1 MAYIVKNSEG
11 TDVTQAF
18 RNKEYSGS
26 SIYNVK
32 LTIKEKGENKTPV
45 NVPYSQIAKIVIS
58 SPIIDTTSN
67 MFYVG
72 SFISQQITITFRN
85 LDNLPIESGNEVTLS
100 IGTTLNGEMIYVPMG
115 KYLIDDLAEDY
126 HTKCEITCLDYGVKF
141 KPATDI
147 RGAMEQVGANYVG
160 TTNDI
165 FEYICNTYGVDFDE
179 NYPKTPNITTGTYDS
194 TISGKQW
201 LSWIAE
207 TKGCNV
213 KIDRNGVL
221 KLVPLKATKSVTIN
235 ALRSKT
241 WELGEPYKITRVR
254 YELEG
259 IENGDTTGNTLY
271 IRSDNPFMAGTR
283 EQISTIVENI
293 YNVVKG
299 TEIYALKNEN
309 VGDITLDAWD
319 IIEFSL
325 GDKSYLTINDNTI
338 TFEQSI
344 MTKIEPKIPTAQ
356 QQEVVNVKEEDPKA
370 TIKTIKREINTLDA
384 TITDTITK
392 VDDNTN
398 QITTIKESIGGLEVD
413 FQKSG
418 NNLVRNTMFYDFEGW
433 SNLGRLFIGVGDE
446 PPSGPYIPPYWY
458 CTKTNGQYENGIVY
472 ELISDVWVK
481 TNIKYSNLEETFPPT
496 SNWQILSNGD
506 TKVKYISGKAL
517 DVTYD
522 YNLSQLMENN
532 NNINSDTFDILT
544 SKDEIT
550 LSFKASWALKYGG
563 DFTISL
569 FLYEDLSSSVISQP
583 TFLIGFGANTTT
595 EEYSETEQLVKFKFK
610 IPRSR
615 NAINV
620 TNSETEPEDKTILWL
635 KPVDSAFYLYKY
647 NDEALTWEM
656 TILDSILRDQNEK
669 LYHPSSQRI
678 YIDGELHK
686 AGFYR
691 GLEYDD
697 VWLTTFDPIAANLV
711 INVSAPNENSNV
723 HVELGD
729 IKVEYGDYTEWS
741 PKRTEV
747 MGLTHLL
754 DETGYKIHSGDDEMR
769 IMVDE
774 IAQYYKETKTFWL
787 NKYEGYMKNA
797 LSDTTNV
804 DGLITTGIT
813 VGSNKL
819 YGRYIK

>member
-293 YNVVKG
+293 YNVVKD
-299 TEIYALKNEN
+299 TEIYSLKNEN

-344 MTKIEPKIPTAQ
+344 MTKIEPKIPTTQ
-356 QQEVVNVKEEDPKA
+356 QQEVVNVKEEEPKTA
-370 TIKTIKREINTLDA
+370 IKTIKREINTINA

-392 VDDNTN
+392 VDKNTK
-398 QITTIKESIGGLEVD
+398 QITTIKESIDGLEVD

-418 NNLVRNTMFYDFEGW
+418 NNLVRNTMFYDTEGW
-433 SNLGRLFIGVGDE
+433 QQDESFTTFKCDTIPENPEDGDTWWCTGKVQNYEENKIYLYDTNTWVLSNLLV
-446 PPSGPYIPPYWY
+446 
-458 CTKTNGQYENGIVY
+458 
-472 ELISDVWVK
+472 SDVSK
-481 TNIKYSNLEETFPPT
+481 THPLGENLTIEV
-496 SNWQILSNGD
+496 SSD
-506 TKVKYISGKAL
+506 TKEKYLSGRAL
-517 DVTYD
+517 
-522 YNLSQLMENN
+522 
-532 NNINSDTFDILT
+532 NIVMNGTGKPYPLYSDMFDI
-544 SKDEIT
+544 SPYEDKIT
-550 LSFKASWALKYGG
+550 LSFRHTTSLGNGGSFAVDMNFICYDDEIQRTLEKRKY
-563 DFTISL
+563 TISPGSMW
-569 FLYEDLSSSVISQP
+569 EDESVGNTLVTY
-583 TFLIGFGANTTT
+583 TFDIPKTTNA
-595 EEYSETEQLVKFKFK
+595 EKVYYSETA
-610 IPRSR
+610 P
-615 NAINV
+615 
-620 TNSETEPEDKTILWL
+620 TDTTIVWL
-635 KPVDSAFYLYKY
+635 APSIDDNTLYLKYLY
-647 NDEALTWEM
+647 DELSEQWVDMSSTGHL
-656 TILDSILRDQNEK
+656 IDQNGNIYLPTTYMSEQGIYNAAYK
-669 LYHPSSQRI
+669 LSDDNTININKAYIVFQLYGNEENPSTCQI
-678 YIDGELHK
+678 
-686 AGFYR
+686 
-691 GLEYDD
+691 
-697 VWLTTFDPIAANLV
+697 
-711 INVSAPNENSNV
+711 
-723 HVELGD
+723 GD
-729 IKVEYGDYTEWS
+729 IKVEYGGYTEWS

>member
-32 LTIKEKGENKTPV
+32 LAIKEKGENKTPV

-85 LDNLPIESGNEVTLS
+85 LDNLPIESGNEVALS
-100 IGTTLNGEMIYVPMG
+100 IGTILNGEMLYVPMG

-165 FEYICNTYGVDFDE
+165 FEYICNTYEVDFDE

-293 YNVVKG
+293 YNVVKD

-370 TIKTIKREINTLDA
+370 AIKTIKREINTLDA
-384 TITDTITK
+384 TIIDTITK

-398 QITTIKESIGGLEVD
+398 QITTIKESIDGLEVN

-418 NNLVRNTMFYDFEGW
+418 NNLVRNTMFYDTEGW
-433 SNLGRLFIGVGDE
+433 QQDESITTFKCDTIPENPEDGDTWWCTGKVQNYEENKIYLYDTNTWVLSNLLV
-446 PPSGPYIPPYWY
+446 
-458 CTKTNGQYENGIVY
+458 
-472 ELISDVWVK
+472 SDVSK
-481 TNIKYSNLEETFPPT
+481 THPLGENLTIEA
-496 SNWQILSNGD
+496 SSD
-506 TKVKYISGKAL
+506 TKEKYLSGRAL
-517 DVTYD
+517 
-522 YNLSQLMENN
+522 
-532 NNINSDTFDILT
+532 NIVMNGTGKPYPLYSDMFDI
-544 SKDEIT
+544 SPYEDEVT
-550 LSFKASWALKYGG
+550 LSFRHTLSFGGENKSFIVSTNFICYDDEIQKTIDKEKYYI
-563 DFTISL
+563 TPPL
-569 FLYEDLSSSVISQP
+569 FAEGED
-583 TFLIGFGANTTT
+583 
-595 EEYSETEQLVKFKFK
+595 
-610 IPRSR
+610 
-615 NAINV
+615 V
-620 TNSETEPEDKTILWL
+620 TNSLIKVTYNIPKITNAEKVYYSDTAPTDTTVAWLSPSIDDDTIYL
-635 KPVDSAFYLYKY
+635 KYV
-647 NDEALTWEM
+647 
-656 TILDSILRDQNEK
+656 
-669 LYHPSSQRI
+669 
-678 YIDGELHK
+678 YIDGQWVEMSETWHLIDQNGNLYLPTTYMSGQGVYNAAYKLSDDNTININK
-686 AGFYR
+686 AYIVFQLYG
-691 GLEYDD
+691 
-697 VWLTTFDPIAANLV
+697 
-711 INVSAPNENSNV
+711 NEENPSTCQI
-723 HVELGD
+723 GD

-754 DETGYKIHSGDDEMR
+754 DETGYKIRSGDDEMR

-813 VGSNKL
+813 VGNNKL

>member
-115 KYLIDDLAEDY
+115 KYLIDNLAEDY

-213 KIDRNGVL
+213 KIDRDGVL

-293 YNVVKG
+293 YNVVKD

-370 TIKTIKREINTLDA
+370 AIKTIKREINTLDA
-384 TITDTITK
+384 TIIDTITK

-418 NNLVRNTMFYDFEGW
+418 NNLVRNSMFYDFEGW
-433 SNLGRLFIGVGDE
+433 IESWTEPTFKCNTIPIDPEEGDTWWCTGKISIYEENKVYVYTSNTWVLSDL
-446 PPSGPYIPPYWY
+446 
-458 CTKTNGQYENGIVY
+458 
-472 ELISDVWVK
+472 LISDISK
-481 TNIKYSNLEETFPPT
+481 AYPFSKNYSIESSSNTKEKYLSGRALNIK
-496 SNWQILSNGD
+496 Q
-506 TKVKYISGKAL
+506 
-517 DVTYD
+517 DVAE
-522 YNLSQLMENN
+522 SIKGFSSEM
-532 NNINSDTFDILT
+532 FDI
-544 SKDEIT
+544 SPYEDKVT
-550 LSFKASWALKYGG
+550 LSFRHTTSLGTDQSFMAEINFMYYDDEIQRTSEKVRYN
-563 DFTISL
+563 ISPEIL
-569 FLYEDLSSSVISQP
+569 WEFENAENSLVSLTYNIPKITNAMEVY
-583 TFLIGFGANTTT
+583 
-595 EEYSETEQLVKFKFK
+595 YSETEP
-610 IPRSR
+610 IDT
-615 NAINV
+615 NV
-620 TNSETEPEDKTILWL
+620 IWL
-635 KPVDSAFYLYKY
+635 KPY
-647 NDEALTWEM
+647 NDTFYGVYIYSTENEWAAISMEWHL
-656 TILDSILRDQNEK
+656 IDQNGV
-669 LYHPSSQRI
+669 LYLPTVYITDEGVAIGAYRKSNTNTININKAYIVFQLLGDEENPSTCQI
-678 YIDGELHK
+678 
-686 AGFYR
+686 
-691 GLEYDD
+691 
-697 VWLTTFDPIAANLV
+697 
-711 INVSAPNENSNV
+711 
-723 HVELGD
+723 GD
-729 IKVEYGDYTEWS
+729 IKVEYGGYTEWS

-754 DETGYKIHSGDDEMR
+754 DETGYKIRSGDDEMR

-774 IAQYYKETKTFWL
+774 IAQYYKETKPFWL

-813 VGSNKL
+813 VGNNKL

>member
-32 LTIKEKGENKTPV
+32 LTIKEKGEDKTPV
-45 NVPYSQIAKIVIS
+45 EVPYNQIAKIVIS
-58 SPIIDTTSN
+58 SPIIDTTSTL
-67 MFYVG
+67 FYVG

-85 LDNLPIESGNEVTLS
+85 LDNLPIASGNEVELS
-100 IGTTLNGEMIYVPMG
+100 IGTMIDDEMVYVPMG
-115 KYLIDDLAEDY
+115 KYVIDELAEDY
-126 HTKCEITCLDYGVKF
+126 YTKCEITCLDYGVKF

-194 TISGKQW
+194 TVSGKQW

-213 KIDRNGVL
+213 KIDRDGTL
-221 KLVPLKATKSVTIN
+221 RLVPLKSAKSVSIN

-259 IENGDTTGNTLY
+259 LEKGDTTGNTLY
-271 IRSDNPFMAGTR
+271 LRQDNPFIAGTR
-283 EQISTIVENI
+283 EEMSTIVDGV
-293 YNVVKG
+293 YDVVKD
-299 TEIYALKNEN
+299 TEIYSLKNEN
-309 VGDITLDAWD
+309 IGDITLDAWD
-319 IIEFSL
+319 IIEFTI
-325 GDKSYLTINDNTI
+325 GENTYLTINDNTT

-344 MTKIEPKIPTAQ
+344 MTKIEPKIPTTQ
-356 QQEVVNVKEEDPKA
+356 QQEVVNVKEEDPKTA
-370 TIKTIKREINTLDA
+370 IKTIKREINTIDA

-392 VDDNTN
+392 VDDNTS
-398 QITTIKESIGGLEVD
+398 QITTIRESIDGLEVN

-418 NNLVRNTMFYDFEGW
+418 NNLVRNTMFYDTEGW
-433 SNLGRLFIGVGDE
+433 TQSESFTTFKCDTIPEDPEDGDTWWCTSKVQNYEENKIYLYDTNTWVLSNLLVSDI
-446 PPSGPYIPPYWY
+446 S
-458 CTKTNGQYENGIVY
+458 KTNPLGENLTI
-472 ELISDVWVK
+472 ES
-481 TNIKYSNLEETFPPT
+481 S
-496 SNWQILSNGD
+496 SD
-506 TKVKYISGKAL
+506 TKQNYLSGRAL
-517 DVTYD
+517 NITMNGTGDS
-522 YNLSQLMENN
+522 NPLSSEM
-532 NNINSDTFDILT
+532 FDI
-544 SKDEIT
+544 SPYEDKVT
-550 LSFKASWALKYGG
+550 LSFRHTTSLGAGWNFAVDMNFICYDDEIQRTLEKTKY
-563 DFTISL
+563 TISPSTIW
-569 FLYEDLSSSVISQP
+569 EDESVE
-583 TFLIGFGANTTT
+583 NTLVTYT
-595 EEYSETEQLVKFKFK
+595 YDIPKITNAEEVYYSETAPTDTTVAWLAPS
-610 IPRSR
+610 I
-615 NAINV
+615 
-620 TNSETEPEDKTILWL
+620 DDDTIYL
-635 KPVDSAFYLYKY
+635 KYLY
-647 NDEALTWEM
+647 DVFSEQWVDMSSTEHL
-656 TILDSILRDQNEK
+656 IDQNGNIYLPTTYMSEQDIYNAAYK
-669 LYHPSSQRI
+669 LSDDNTININKAYIVIQLLGDEENPSTCQI
-678 YIDGELHK
+678 
-686 AGFYR
+686 
-691 GLEYDD
+691 
-697 VWLTTFDPIAANLV
+697 
-711 INVSAPNENSNV
+711 
-723 HVELGD
+723 GD

-787 NKYEGYMKNA
+787 NKYGGYMKNA

-804 DGLITTGIT
+804 DGLITTGLT

-819 YGRYIK
+819 YGRYVK

>member
-115 KYLIDDLAEDY
+115 KYLIDNLAEDY

-271 IRSDNPFMAGTR
+271 IRSDNPFMSGTR

-293 YNVVKG
+293 YNVVKD

-370 TIKTIKREINTLDA
+370 AIKTIKREINTLDA

-418 NNLVRNTMFYDFEGW
+418 NNLVRNTMFYDTEGW
-433 SNLGRLFIGVGDE
+433 QQDESFTTFKCDTIPENPEDGDTWWCTGKVQNYEENKIYLYDTNTWVLSNLLVSDVSKTHPLGENLTIEVSSDTKEKYLSGRALNIVMNGTGK
-446 PPSGPYIPPYWY
+446 PYPLYSDMFDIS
-458 CTKTNGQYENGIVY
+458 QYENKVTLSFRHTTSLGNGGSFAVDMNFICY
-472 ELISDVWVK
+472 DDEIQRTLEKRKYTISPGSMW
-481 TNIKYSNLEETFPPT
+481 EEESVGNT
-496 SNWQILSNGD
+496 L
-506 TKVKYISGKAL
+506 
-517 DVTYD
+517 VTY
-522 YNLSQLMENN
+522 
-532 NNINSDTFDILT
+532 TFDIP
-544 SKDEIT
+544 K
-550 LSFKASWALKYGG
+550 
-563 DFTISL
+563 
-569 FLYEDLSSSVISQP
+569 
-583 TFLIGFGANTTT
+583 TTNA
-595 EEYSETEQLVKFKFK
+595 EKVYYSETA
-610 IPRSR
+610 P
-615 NAINV
+615 
-620 TNSETEPEDKTILWL
+620 TDTTIVWL
-635 KPVDSAFYLYKY
+635 APSIDDNTLYLKYLY
-647 NDEALTWEM
+647 DELSEQWVDMSSTGHL
-656 TILDSILRDQNEK
+656 IDQNGNIYLPTTYMSEQGIYNAAYK
-669 LYHPSSQRI
+669 LSDDNTININKAYIVFQLLGDEENPSTCQI
-678 YIDGELHK
+678 
-686 AGFYR
+686 
-691 GLEYDD
+691 
-697 VWLTTFDPIAANLV
+697 
-711 INVSAPNENSNV
+711 
-723 HVELGD
+723 GD
-729 IKVEYGDYTEWS
+729 IKVEYGGYTEWS

-754 DETGYKIHSGDDEMR
+754 DETGYKIRSGDDEMR

>member
-147 RGAMEQVGANYVG
+147 RGAMEQVGTNYVG

-213 KIDRNGVL
+213 KIDRDGVL

-293 YNVVKG
+293 YNVVKD

-370 TIKTIKREINTLDA
+370 AIKTIKREINTLDA

-433 SNLGRLFIGVGDE
+433 IESWTEPTFKCNTIPIDPEEGDTWWCTGKISIYEENKVYVYTSNTWVLSDL
-446 PPSGPYIPPYWY
+446 
-458 CTKTNGQYENGIVY
+458 
-472 ELISDVWVK
+472 LISDISKVYPFSK
-481 TNIKYSNLEETFPPT
+481 NYSIESSSNTKEKYLAGRALNIK
-496 SNWQILSNGD
+496 Q
-506 TKVKYISGKAL
+506 
-517 DVTYD
+517 DVAE
-522 YNLSQLMENN
+522 SIKGFRSEM
-532 NNINSDTFDILT
+532 FDI
-544 SKDEIT
+544 SPYEDKVT
-550 LSFKASWALKYGG
+550 LSFRHTTSLGTDQSFMAEINFMYYDDEIQRTSEKVRYN
-563 DFTISL
+563 ISPERL
-569 FLYEDLSSSVISQP
+569 WEFENAENSLVSLTYNIPKITNAMEVY
-583 TFLIGFGANTTT
+583 
-595 EEYSETEQLVKFKFK
+595 YSETEP
-610 IPRSR
+610 IDT
-615 NAINV
+615 NV
-620 TNSETEPEDKTILWL
+620 IWL
-635 KPVDSAFYLYKY
+635 KPY
-647 NDEALTWEM
+647 NDTFYGVYIYSTENEWVAISMEWHL
-656 TILDSILRDQNEK
+656 IDQNGV
-669 LYHPSSQRI
+669 LYLPTVYITDEGVAIGAYRKSNTNTININKAYLSFQLLGDEENPSTCQI
-678 YIDGELHK
+678 
-686 AGFYR
+686 
-691 GLEYDD
+691 
-697 VWLTTFDPIAANLV
+697 
-711 INVSAPNENSNV
+711 
-723 HVELGD
+723 GD
-729 IKVEYGDYTEWS
+729 IKVEYGGYTEWS

-754 DETGYKIHSGDDEMR
+754 DETGYKIRSGDDEMR

>member
-100 IGTTLNGEMIYVPMG
+100 IGTTLNGEMVYVPMG

-293 YNVVKG
+293 YNVVKD
-299 TEIYALKNEN
+299 TEIYSLKNEN

-344 MTKIEPKIPTAQ
+344 MTKIEPKIPTTQ
-356 QQEVVNVKEEDPKA
+356 QQEVVNVKEEEPKTA
-370 TIKTIKREINTLDA
+370 IKTIKREINTINA
-384 TITDTITK
+384 TIIDTITK

-433 SNLGRLFIGVGDE
+433 LESWTEPTFKCNTIPIDPEEGDTWWCTGKISIYEENKVYVYTSNTWVLSDL
-446 PPSGPYIPPYWY
+446 
-458 CTKTNGQYENGIVY
+458 
-472 ELISDVWVK
+472 LISDISK
-481 TNIKYSNLEETFPPT
+481 AYPFSKNYSIESSSNTKEKYLSGRALNIKQDVAESIKGF
-496 SNWQILSNGD
+496 LSE
-506 TKVKYISGKAL
+506 
-517 DVTYD
+517 
-522 YNLSQLMENN
+522 M
-532 NNINSDTFDILT
+532 FDI
-544 SKDEIT
+544 SPYEDKVT
-550 LSFKASWALKYGG
+550 LSFRHTTSLGTNQSFMAQMTFEYYDDEIQRTSEKVRYH
-563 DFTISL
+563 ISPETL
-569 FLYEDLSSSVISQP
+569 WEFENAENSLVSLTYNIPKITNAREVY
-583 TFLIGFGANTTT
+583 
-595 EEYSETEQLVKFKFK
+595 YSETEP
-610 IPRSR
+610 IDT
-615 NAINV
+615 NV
-620 TNSETEPEDKTILWL
+620 IWL
-635 KPVDSAFYLYKY
+635 KPY
-647 NDEALTWEM
+647 NDTFYGVYIYTTENEWGDISMEWHL
-656 TILDSILRDQNEK
+656 IDQNGV
-669 LYHPSSQRI
+669 LYLPTVYITDEGVAIGAYRKSNTNTININKAHIQFQLLGDEENPSTCQI
-678 YIDGELHK
+678 
-686 AGFYR
+686 
-691 GLEYDD
+691 
-697 VWLTTFDPIAANLV
+697 
-711 INVSAPNENSNV
+711 
-723 HVELGD
+723 GD
-729 IKVEYGDYTEWS
+729 IKVEYGGYTEWS

-813 VGSNKL
+813 VGNNKL

>member
-100 IGTTLNGEMIYVPMG
+100 IGTTLNGEMVYVPMG

-147 RGAMEQVGANYVG
+147 RGAMEQVEANYVG

-293 YNVVKG
+293 YNVVKD

-344 MTKIEPKIPTAQ
+344 MTKIEPKIPTTQ

-370 TIKTIKREINTLDA
+370 AIKTIKREINTIDA
-384 TITDTITK
+384 TITDTIINVDKNTK
-392 VDDNTN
+392 
-398 QITTIKESIGGLEVD
+398 QITTIKESIDGLEVD

-418 NNLVRNTMFYDFEGW
+418 NNLVRNTMFYDTEGW
-433 SNLGRLFIGVGDE
+433 QQDE
-446 PPSGPYIPPYWY
+446 SFTTFKCDTIP
-458 CTKTNGQYENGIVY
+458 ENP
-472 ELISDVWVK
+472 E
-481 TNIKYSNLEETFPPT
+481 
-496 SNWQILSNGD
+496 NGD
-506 TKVKYISGKAL
+506 TWWCTGKISIYEENKIYIYTSNTWLLSDLLVSDISKSYPLGE
-517 DVTYD
+517 
-522 YNLSQLMENN
+522 NLTIEAS
-532 NNINSDTFDILT
+532 SDTKEKYLSGRALNIVMNGTGKPYPLYSDMFDI
-544 SKDEIT
+544 SPYEDEVT
-550 LSFKASWALKYGG
+550 LSFRHTLSFGGENKSFIVSTNFICYDDEIQKTIDKEKYYI
-563 DFTISL
+563 TPPL
-569 FLYEDLSSSVISQP
+569 FAEGED
-583 TFLIGFGANTTT
+583 
-595 EEYSETEQLVKFKFK
+595 
-610 IPRSR
+610 
-615 NAINV
+615 V
-620 TNSETEPEDKTILWL
+620 TNSLIKVTYNIPKITNAEKVYYSDTAPTDTTVAWLAPSIDDDTIYL
-635 KPVDSAFYLYKY
+635 KYV
-647 NDEALTWEM
+647 
-656 TILDSILRDQNEK
+656 
-669 LYHPSSQRI
+669 
-678 YIDGELHK
+678 YIDGQWVEMSETWHLIDQNGNLYLPTTYMSGQGVYNAAYKLSDDNTININK
-686 AGFYR
+686 AYIVFQLYG
-691 GLEYDD
+691 
-697 VWLTTFDPIAANLV
+697 
-711 INVSAPNENSNV
+711 NEENPSTCQI
-723 HVELGD
+723 GD
-729 IKVEYGDYTEWS
+729 IKVEYGGYTEWS

-754 DETGYKIHSGDDEMR
+754 DETGYKIRSGDDEMR

>member
-32 LTIKEKGENKTPV
+32 LTIKEKGEDKTPV
-45 NVPYSQIAKIVIS
+45 EVPYNQIAKIVIS
-58 SPIIDTTSN
+58 SPIIDTTSTL
-67 MFYVG
+67 FYVG

-85 LDNLPIESGNEVTLS
+85 LDNLPIASGNEVELS
-100 IGTTLNGEMIYVPMG
+100 IGTMIDDEMVYVPMG
-115 KYLIDDLAEDY
+115 KYVIDELAEDY
-126 HTKCEITCLDYGVKF
+126 YTKCEITCLDYGVKF

-194 TISGKQW
+194 TVSGKQW

-213 KIDRNGVL
+213 KIDRDGVL

-259 IENGDTTGNTLY
+259 IENGNTTGNTLY

-293 YNVVKG
+293 YNVVKD

-325 GDKSYLTINDNTI
+325 GDKSYLTINDNTT

-344 MTKIEPKIPTAQ
+344 MTKIEPKIPTTQ
-356 QQEVVNVKEEDPKA
+356 QQEVVNVKEEDPKTA
-370 TIKTIKREINTLDA
+370 IKTIKREINTIDA

-392 VDDNTN
+392 VDDNTS
-398 QITTIKESIGGLEVD
+398 QITTIRESIDGLEVN

-418 NNLVRNTMFYDFEGW
+418 NNLVRNTMFYDTEGW
-433 SNLGRLFIGVGDE
+433 AQSESFTTFKCDTIPEDPEDGDTWWCTSKVQNYEENKIYLYDTNTWVLSNLLVSDI
-446 PPSGPYIPPYWY
+446 S
-458 CTKTNGQYENGIVY
+458 KTNPLGENLTI
-472 ELISDVWVK
+472 ES
-481 TNIKYSNLEETFPPT
+481 S
-496 SNWQILSNGD
+496 SD
-506 TKVKYISGKAL
+506 TKQNYLSGRAL
-517 DVTYD
+517 NITMNGTGDS
-522 YNLSQLMENN
+522 NPLSSEM
-532 NNINSDTFDILT
+532 FDI
-544 SKDEIT
+544 SPYEDKVT
-550 LSFKASWALKYGG
+550 LSFRHTTSLGAGWNFAVDMNFICYDDEIQRTLEKTKY
-563 DFTISL
+563 TISPSTIW
-569 FLYEDLSSSVISQP
+569 EDESVE
-583 TFLIGFGANTTT
+583 NTLVTYT
-595 EEYSETEQLVKFKFK
+595 YDIPKITNAEEVYYSETAPTDTTVAWLAPS
-610 IPRSR
+610 I
-615 NAINV
+615 
-620 TNSETEPEDKTILWL
+620 DDDTIYL
-635 KPVDSAFYLYKY
+635 KYLY
-647 NDEALTWEM
+647 DVFSEQWVDMSSTEHL
-656 TILDSILRDQNEK
+656 IDQNGNIYLPTTYMSEQDIYNAAYK
-669 LYHPSSQRI
+669 LSDDNTININKAYIVIQLLGDEENPSTCQI
-678 YIDGELHK
+678 
-686 AGFYR
+686 
-691 GLEYDD
+691 
-697 VWLTTFDPIAANLV
+697 
-711 INVSAPNENSNV
+711 
-723 HVELGD
+723 GD

-804 DGLITTGIT
+804 DGLITTGLT
-813 VGSNKL
+813 VGSNKI

>member
-115 KYLIDDLAEDY
+115 KYLIDNLAEDY

-213 KIDRNGVL
+213 KIDRDGVL

-293 YNVVKG
+293 YNVVKD

-356 QQEVVNVKEEDPKA
+356 QQEVVNVKEEEPKTA
-370 TIKTIKREINTLDA
+370 IKTIKREINTINA
-384 TITDTITK
+384 TIIDTITK

-398 QITTIKESIGGLEVD
+398 QITTIKESIDGLEVN

-418 NNLVRNTMFYDFEGW
+418 NNLVRNTMFYDTEGW
-433 SNLGRLFIGVGDE
+433 QQDESFTTFKCDTIPENPEDGDTWWCTGKVQNYEENKIYLYDTNTWVLSNLLV
-446 PPSGPYIPPYWY
+446 
-458 CTKTNGQYENGIVY
+458 
-472 ELISDVWVK
+472 SDVSK
-481 TNIKYSNLEETFPPT
+481 THPLGENLTIEA
-496 SNWQILSNGD
+496 SSD
-506 TKVKYISGKAL
+506 TKEKYLSGRAL
-517 DVTYD
+517 
-522 YNLSQLMENN
+522 
-532 NNINSDTFDILT
+532 NIVMNGTGKPYPLYSDMFDI
-544 SKDEIT
+544 SPYEDEVT
-550 LSFKASWALKYGG
+550 LSFRHTLSFGGENKSFIVSTNFICYDDEIQKTIDKEKYYI
-563 DFTISL
+563 TPPL
-569 FLYEDLSSSVISQP
+569 FAEGED
-583 TFLIGFGANTTT
+583 
-595 EEYSETEQLVKFKFK
+595 
-610 IPRSR
+610 
-615 NAINV
+615 V
-620 TNSETEPEDKTILWL
+620 TNSLIKVTYNIPKITNAEKVYYSDTAPTDTTVAWLSPSIDDDTIYL
-635 KPVDSAFYLYKY
+635 KYV
-647 NDEALTWEM
+647 
-656 TILDSILRDQNEK
+656 
-669 LYHPSSQRI
+669 
-678 YIDGELHK
+678 YIDGQWVEMSETWHLIDQNGNLYLPTTYMSGQGVYNAAYKLSDDNTININK
-686 AGFYR
+686 AYIVFQLYG
-691 GLEYDD
+691 
-697 VWLTTFDPIAANLV
+697 
-711 INVSAPNENSNV
+711 NEENPSTCQI
-723 HVELGD
+723 GD
-729 IKVEYGDYTEWS
+729 IKVEYGDYTAWS

-754 DETGYKIHSGDDEMR
+754 DETGYKIRSGDDEMR

-804 DGLITTGIT
+804 DGLITIGIT
-813 VGSNKL
+813 VGNNKL

>member
-115 KYLIDDLAEDY
+115 KYLIDNLAEDY

-213 KIDRNGVL
+213 KIDRDGVL

-293 YNVVKG
+293 YNVVKD

-344 MTKIEPKIPTAQ
+344 MTKIEPKIPTTQ
-356 QQEVVNVKEEDPKA
+356 QQEVVNVKEEDPKTA
-370 TIKTIKREINTLDA
+370 IKTIKREINTLDA

-433 SNLGRLFIGVGDE
+433 IESWTEPTFKCNTIPIDPEEGDTWWCTGKISIYEENKVYVYTSNTWVLSDL
-446 PPSGPYIPPYWY
+446 
-458 CTKTNGQYENGIVY
+458 
-472 ELISDVWVK
+472 LISDISKVYPFSK
-481 TNIKYSNLEETFPPT
+481 NYSIESSSNTKEKYLAGRALNIK
-496 SNWQILSNGD
+496 Q
-506 TKVKYISGKAL
+506 
-517 DVTYD
+517 DVAE
-522 YNLSQLMENN
+522 SIKGFRSEM
-532 NNINSDTFDILT
+532 FDI
-544 SKDEIT
+544 SPYEDKVT
-550 LSFKASWALKYGG
+550 LSFRHTTSLGTDQSFMAEINFMYYDDEIQRTSEKVRYN
-563 DFTISL
+563 ISPERL
-569 FLYEDLSSSVISQP
+569 WEFENAENSLVSLTYNIPKITNAMEVY
-583 TFLIGFGANTTT
+583 
-595 EEYSETEQLVKFKFK
+595 YSETEP
-610 IPRSR
+610 IDT
-615 NAINV
+615 NV
-620 TNSETEPEDKTILWL
+620 IWL
-635 KPVDSAFYLYKY
+635 KPY
-647 NDEALTWEM
+647 NDTFYGVYIYSTENEWVAISMEWHL
-656 TILDSILRDQNEK
+656 IDQNGV
-669 LYHPSSQRI
+669 LYLPTVYITDEGVAIGAYRKSNTNTININKAYLSFQLLGDEENPSTCQI
-678 YIDGELHK
+678 
-686 AGFYR
+686 
-691 GLEYDD
+691 
-697 VWLTTFDPIAANLV
+697 
-711 INVSAPNENSNV
+711 
-723 HVELGD
+723 GD
-729 IKVEYGDYTEWS
+729 IKVEYGGYTEWS

-754 DETGYKIHSGDDEMR
+754 DETGYKIRSGDDEMR

>member
-11 TDVTQAF
+11 IDVTQAF
-18 RNKEYSGS
+18 RNKEYSGN

-32 LTIKEKGENKTPV
+32 LTIKEKGEDKV
-45 NVPYSQIAKIVIS
+45 AVDVPYSQIAKIVIS

-85 LDNLPIESGNEVTLS
+85 LDNLPIESGNEVTLE
-100 IGTTLNGEMIYVPMG
+100 IGTTIDNEMVYVPIG
-115 KYLIDDLAEDY
+115 KYLIDDLSEDY
-126 HTKCEITCLDYGVKF
+126 QTKCEITCLDYGVKF
-141 KPATDI
+141 KPAIDI
-147 RGAMEQVGANYVG
+147 SKCFVNNKSTINE
-160 TTNDI
+160 I
-165 FEYICNTYGVDFDE
+165 FEYICNFFGVTFDE
-179 NYPKTPNITTGTYDS
+179 EYPKGNNITTGTYDS

-213 KIDRNGVL
+213 KIDRDGVL

-271 IRSDNPFMAGTR
+271 IRSDNPLMAGTR

-293 YNVVKG
+293 YNVVKD

-344 MTKIEPKIPTAQ
+344 MTKIEPKIPTTQ
-356 QQEVVNVKEEDPKA
+356 QQEVVNVKEEDPKTA
-370 TIKTIKREINTLDA
+370 IKTIKREINTIDA
-384 TITDTITK
+384 TIIDTITK

-398 QITTIKESIGGLEVD
+398 QITTIKESIDGLKID

-433 SNLGRLFIGVGDE
+433 STLSPIFMHRGDT
-446 PPSGPYIPPYWY
+446 PPTKNQTYWY
-458 CTKTNGQYENGIVY
+458 CTKTSGEYENGVVY
-472 ELISDVWVK
+472 EAIYNEDVFSHWEKTDILI
-481 TNIKYSNLEETFPPT
+481 SNLEKTFPIPNNYNVLST
-496 SNWQILSNGD
+496 SD
-506 TKVKYISGKAL
+506 TKNKYLSGRAL
-517 DVTYD
+517 NIV
-522 YNLSQLMENN
+522 YN
-532 NNINSDTFDILT
+532 NSYSETNSTIFSDIFDLVQ
-544 SKDEIT
+544 KEEELT
-550 LSFKASWALKYGG
+550 LSFRITSKIKNNGFFSIDINFYNDML
-563 DFTISL
+563 DN
-569 FLYEDLSSSVISQP
+569 LSFSSQP
-583 TFLIGFGANTTT
+583 FITWSTHKNMANDLIN
-595 EEYSETEQLVKFKFK
+595 LKFK
-610 IPRSR
+610 IPKSN
-615 NAINV
+615 NALNV
-620 TNSETEPEDKTILWL
+620 YSNVAQPTDTSVKWL
-635 KPVDSAFYLYKY
+635 RLYENEIYSQLYEY
-647 NDEALTWEM
+647 NNESSSWER
-656 TILDSILRDQNEK
+656 ISYQGFLKDQNNR
-669 LYHPSSQRI
+669 LYHSNYQITYLEDEPTI
-678 YIDGELHK
+678 TATY
-686 AGFYR
+686 Y
-691 GLEYDD
+691 GLEYNGE
-697 VWLTTFDPIAANLV
+697 WLDTFT
-711 INVSAPNENSNV
+711 SNYGSISIFAGGTSIS
-723 HVELGD
+723 ECDIEFGD
-729 IKVEYGDYTEWS
+729 LKLEYGNYTEWS

-747 MGLTHLL
+747 IGLTHLL

-774 IAQYYKETKTFWL
+774 IAQYYKDTKTFYL
-787 NKYEGYMKNA
+787 NKTEGYMKNA
-797 LSDTTNV
+797 KCDTSDI
-804 DGLITTGIT
+804 DGLVTTKLIID
-813 VGSNKL
+813 NKKI
-819 YGRYIK
+819 YGRYIR